1 MTRQLGKVQVSA
13 LGFGCMGLS
22 GIYGSCDDQQSLQ
35 LIAEV
40 RAAGVNFFD
49 TADVYGDGHNEE
61 LLGRA
66 LRNDRS
72 QVVVASKFGLS
83 GMSRQGQ
90 PLPVNGRPDY
100 VRQACEASLRRLQ
113 FDYLDLY
120 YLHRVDPQVPIE
132 DTVGAMAELVQQGKV
147 RHLGLSEAGAAR
159 LARAHAVH
167 PLCALQSEW
176 SLWTRDL
183 EGPILQTCRQL
194 GIGIVPWSPLGRGFL
209 GGRVEDSKQF
219 EPQDSRQHYPR
230 FLGPNLNQNLQLVA
244 ALRDLASDLGCTP
257 AQLALAWL
265 LQQGNDVVPIPGTRN
280 RQRFLENLGALQLQ
294 LSPQVV
300 QQLEAM
306 FAPQRVAGQRYPEAQ
321 LRMVGL

>member
-1 MTRQLGKVQVSA
+1 MTRKLGNLQVSA

-22 GIYGSCDDQQSLQ
+22 GVYGTSDDRQSLQ
-35 LIAEV
+35 LLGEV
-40 RAAGVNFFD
+40 LAAGVNFFD

-66 LRNDRS
+66 LRSSRS
-72 QVVVASKFGLS
+72 QVVVASKFGMS

-90 PLPVNGRPDY
+90 PLPVNGRPEY

-132 DTVGAMAELVQQGKV
+132 ETVGAMAELVSEGKV
-147 RHLGLSEAGAAR
+147 RHLGLSEAGASS
-159 LARAHAVH
+159 LQRAHRVH
-167 PLCALQSEW
+167 PICALQSEW
-176 SLWTRDL
+176 SLWTRDI
-183 EGPILQTCRQL
+183 EGPILDTCRRL
-194 GIGIVPWSPLGRGFL
+194 GVGIVPWSPLGRGFL
-209 GGRVEDSKQF
+209 AGLVDAAQQF

-230 FLGPNLNQNLQLVA
+230 FQGPNLSQNLQLLA
-244 ALRDLASDLGCTP
+244 ALRDLAVDLGCTP

-265 LQQGNDVVPIPGTRN
+265 LHRGEDVVPIPGTRSPV
-280 RQRFLENLGALQLQ
+280 RFRENLGALQVQ
-294 LSPQVV
+294 LNPQ
-300 QQLEAM
+300 QRSQLEDL
-306 FAPQRVAGQRYPEAQ
+306 FRPERVAGQRYPEAQ